1 MPIRLASQERDSAD
15 EIDGRAGGS
24 HRNQN
29 GNGTSSGNVDTTMTL
44 TLTNTPAPNHTS
56 STANMKR
63 RSQVNLEKNLMVF
76 FGKFGYLTVL
86 KSCYEDISPLIP
98 KSHHVTV

>member
-15 EIDGRAGGS
+15 EIDGKAGGS

-44 TLTNTPAPNHTS
+44 TLTNAPTPNHTS

-63 RSQVNLEKNLMVF
+63 RSQVNLKQIKWF
-76 FGKFGYLTVL
+76 FANFGYLAVL
-86 KSCYEDISPLIP
+86 KFCHEDASPLIP
-98 KSHHVTV
+98 KSHHVTA